1 MPRGVVKRVIDG
13 NTVQLRSGE
22 NVRVAGLE
30 APKLEQPGGQA
41 AKRRLQGVLR
51 RGTSIGL
58 SDPQDSSGDTTIRT
72 VTKDGKNIV
81 RLLSTPRRGR
91 IAAGAA

>member
-30 APKLEQPGGQA
+30 APALEQPGGQA
-41 AKRRLQGVLR
+41 AKRRLQGILR

-58 SDPQDSSGDTTIRT
+58 SDPQDSSGSTTVRT
-72 VTKDGKNIV
+72 VTKDGKNVV

-91 IAAGAA
+91 VAAGVA

>member
-30 APKLEQPGGQA
+30 SPKLEQAGGQA

-58 SDPQDSSGDTTIRT
+58 SDPQDSGKDMTVRT

-91 IAAGAA
+91 VPAGVA